1 MRGSVVSASNS
12 PERITADARVA
23 ARRALNR
30 ALERKLIS
38 PACACS
44 SEPTCRTRVAGS
56 PATRPPRR
64 WAISPSVNAPCMT
77 LFRGRLAVQ
86 RLDHLVGDVDA
97 RAREHG
103 VLEDDVELLLLG
115 DLADDAVGLLHHLR
129 QLLVAPLVE
138 VLAELALLALELAV
152 EVAELALL
160 AAALRVAHGHGVLVQ
175 VVLHLLQLAGDLGE
189 LLVALLEFRFD
200 LLLRA
205 LRRNRVAQDALG
217 VDEAELA
224 ALRPG
229 RRSGDGQCCG
239 EKDCS
244 HR

>member
-103 VLEDDVELLLLG
+103 ILEDDVELLLLG
-115 DLADDAVGLLHHLR
+115 NLADDAVGELHHLR
-129 QLLVAPLVE
+129 KLLVPALVE
-138 VLAELALLALELAV
+138 VLAEFALLPLELAV
-152 EVAELALL
+152 RVGELAL
-160 AAALRVAHGHGVLVQ
+160 AVAPLRFAHGHRVLVE
-175 VVLHLLQLAGDLGE
+175 VVLHALEIRRQLGE
-189 LLVALLEFRFD
+189 LLVALLELGLD
-200 LLLRA
+200 LLLRP
-205 LRRNRVAQDALG
+205 LRRRRVAQDALG
-217 VDEAELA
+217 I
-224 ALRPG
+224 
-229 RRSGDGQCCG
+229 
-239 EKDCS
+239 
-244 HR
+244 